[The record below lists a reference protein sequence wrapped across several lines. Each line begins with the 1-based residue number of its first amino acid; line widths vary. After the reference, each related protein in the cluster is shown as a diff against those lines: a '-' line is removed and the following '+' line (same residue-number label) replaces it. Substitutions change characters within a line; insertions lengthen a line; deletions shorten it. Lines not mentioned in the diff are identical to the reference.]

1 MLLSTTL
8 VASLIWPPQWV
19 FRTRTTPMLVV
30 SGMIVS
36 LFQMFV
42 SSSLLIIHHIHVF
55 SLPMFRARFPE
66 QEYAT
71 ELRQVQASKWA
82 FRSVADGIDHFK
94 AGRHTEAFQCLNKA
108 LSIDPRN
115 IEGLVARGALY
126 VENHSFKPL
135 FLIVLKRFLY

>member
-1 MLLSTTL
+1 
-8 VASLIWPPQWV
+8 
-19 FRTRTTPMLVV
+19 
-30 SGMIVS
+30 
-36 LFQMFV
+36 
-42 SSSLLIIHHIHVF
+42 
-55 SLPMFRARFPE
+55 MFRARFPE

-115 IEGLVARGALY
+115 IEGLVARGAL
-126 VENHSFKPL
+126 
-135 FLIVLKRFLY
+135 